1 MKNLYIIGAG
11 GLAREVAW
19 LVARIN
25 KNKKEWDLKGFV
37 ENDTESQMNSLSNTP
52 PGVFGETEWLAQL
65 DKETWVICAVGSP
78 SIRKKI
84 VKKLKKNSNIK
95 FATLVDPSVILSH
108 SVEIGEGCIICAG
121 SIATVNIHIGNNVII
136 NLDCTIGHDTKI
148 GDYVTVYPSANISG
162 LVTIEEA
169 AEIGTG
175 TQIIQGKRI
184 GEATIVGA
192 GAVVIS
198 DLPAKCTAV
207 GSPAKII
214 KTRQ

>member
-1 MKNLYIIGAG
+1 M
-11 GLAREVAW
+11 
-19 LVARIN
+19 
-25 KNKKEWDLKGFV
+25 
-37 ENDTESQMNSLSNTP
+37 
-52 PGVFGETEWLAQL
+52 
-65 DKETWVICAVGSP
+65 
-78 SIRKKI
+78 
-84 VKKLKKNSNIK
+84 
-95 FATLVDPSVILSH
+95 ILSH